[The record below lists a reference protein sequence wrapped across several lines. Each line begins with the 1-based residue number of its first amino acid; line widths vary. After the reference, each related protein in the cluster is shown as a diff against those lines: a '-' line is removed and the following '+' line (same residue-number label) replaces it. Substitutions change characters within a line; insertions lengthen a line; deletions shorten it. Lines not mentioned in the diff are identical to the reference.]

1 MKMIDNHCTYAS
13 QLLFVRTI
21 NNYRTI
27 IAFLEKDDDDDDKD
41 DIDDSNIDDDDGDDD
56 DDIDDR

>member
-27 IAFLEKDDDDDDKD
+27 IAFLKKDDDKSDDDSDDDDD
-41 DIDDSNIDDDDGDDD
+41 G
-56 DDIDDR
+56 R

>member
-13 QLLFVRTI
+13 QLVFVRTI

-27 IAFLEKDDDDDDKD
+27 IAFLKKDDDDDDDDDSDIDKD
-41 DIDDSNIDDDDGDDD
+41 D
-56 DDIDDR
+56 RW

>member
-27 IAFLEKDDDDDDKD
+27 IAFLKKDDDDDD
-41 DIDDSNIDDDDGDDD
+41 DDDDGDIDK
-56 DDIDDR
+56 DDR